1 MTSIPANTLGRT
13 TFRKPLPQPIGEAA
27 KEIARQLRLRDISG
41 IIIID
46 FIDMDESG
54 DKEKVIE
61 TLKEALRKDRTK
73 SNVLGITQLGL
84 VEMTRKKSRKCI
96 SNVLQTTCPY
106 CNGSGRVMSAETV
119 LLKVRKK
126 IMRCFATESCTG
138 YLLQVHPDI
147 AKMIYENTT
156 ESAPILPREQGR
168 SIWIQQDSTL
178 HIQEF
183 HLTPIT
189 SGDELKSIK
198 SLAKLY

>member
-13 TFRKPLPQPIGEAA
+13 TFRNRSATNCEAA

-61 TLKEALRKDRTK
+61 TLKENCKDRTK

-106 CNGSGRVMSAETV
+106 CNGSGRVISAETM

-126 IMRCFATESCTG
+126 IMRSFATESCTG
-138 YLLQVHPDI
+138 YLLQVHPEI
-147 AKMIYENTT
+147 AKYENTT
-156 ESAPILPREQGR
+156 ESAPILPREQEAAPYGYSR
-168 SIWIQQDSTL
+168 TALCTYRNFI
-178 HIQEF
+178 
-183 HLTPIT
+183 
-189 SGDELKSIK
+189 
-198 SLAKLY
+198 